1 MNNNVFWKWIN
12 VNISPYYLTQIVII
26 LFHYWK
32 DKFIDIF
39 CTYNFYLPKPFPLF
53 FLLIQ
58 TYSSSRLLFPKKNNL
73 SLESNFTNQINFR
86 LKQIYFLIHSSPF
99 KRKKVSYPTILQVYV
114 QDFLGSKGD
123 PHDRVINGDVFP
135 RIVMP
140 ARIDFHD
147 DNRLPEIRRSAP
159 LDI

>member
-39 CTYNFYLPKPFPLF
+39 CTISIFQNPFHFFFFSFKRTLPRVSYF
-53 FLLIQ
+53 Q
-58 TYSSSRLLFPKKNNL
+58 KKNNL

-86 LKQIYFLIHSSPF
+86 LKRIYFLIHSSPF

-135 RIVMP
+135 RIVIP